1 VNYYYEVDGF
11 LVRRAKRLRRGVGA
25 EVWQGDGWAAYP
37 DLNAILRQGHRL
49 TDADAIALLRV
60 TRARVDSLP
69 PLSDEEAHTVLRAP
83 RKHH

>member
-1 VNYYYEVDGF
+1 VNFYEVDGA

-37 DLNAILRQGHRL
+37 DLNALMRQGHRL
-49 TDADAIALLRV
+49 TDADALALLRV
-60 TRARVDSLP
+60 TRARVDTLT
-69 PLSDEEAHTVLRAP
+69 PLSDDEARAALRAP